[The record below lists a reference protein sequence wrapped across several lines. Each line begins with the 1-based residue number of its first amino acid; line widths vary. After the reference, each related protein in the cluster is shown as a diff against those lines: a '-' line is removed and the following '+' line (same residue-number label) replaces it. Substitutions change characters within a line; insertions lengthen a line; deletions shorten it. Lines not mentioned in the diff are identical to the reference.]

1 MALATLAV
9 SLRRMTPNDAGLP
22 AQPHRDLRHRWHPLR
37 QWTELPLRDS
47 AASSKPA
54 GRCRSET
61 KPSQE
66 SAMPT
71 FSRRLFVQSL
81 GAATLAPGVLPASA
95 AGGAAPD
102 KAAPS
107 QQGGGDS
114 AYTHIQVARD
124 GGVATVTLNY
134 PPLNLLDETLSAE
147 FDAVT
152 RELEQD
158 ASVRVVVLQSAVP
171 KFFIAH
177 SGLHRVGSA
186 PKTTSN
192 TRTFR
197 LTQMLGERLRNMPK
211 AVIAKVEG
219 IARGGGCEIALA
231 ADMCFAAIGKAVFG
245 QPEVICGLVPGGGN
259 TQRLPRRMGRAR
271 ALEVLLS
278 GEDFSAELADRY
290 GYINRALPADQL
302 GPFVD
307 KLARRIATFP
317 PTTIAHL
324 KKSVDMGSDVS
335 FSEGLLV
342 EAHEAD
348 LCVANEAIQARVKAI
363 LAAGAETYDG
373 ELRFPDLSAKLP
385 PAE

>member
-1 MALATLAV
+1 MSTI
-9 SLRRMTPNDAGLP
+9 
-22 AQPHRDLRHRWHPLR
+22 
-37 QWTELPLRDS
+37 
-47 AASSKPA
+47 
-54 GRCRSET
+54 
-61 KPSQE
+61 
-66 SAMPT
+66 
-71 FSRRLFVQSL
+71 SRRSFVQSI
-81 GAATLAPGVLPASA
+81 GAATLAPGVILASTEAGASPESSAPPRA
-95 AGGAAPD
+95 AGATYAD
-102 KAAPS
+102 YK
-107 QQGGGDS
+107 
-114 AYTHIQVARD
+114 HIQVTQDR
-124 GGVATVTLNY
+124 GVATVTLNY
-134 PPLNLLDETLSAE
+134 APLNLLDEVLSEE
-147 FDAVT
+147 FDRVT
-152 RELEQD
+152 RQLEQD
-158 ASVRVVVLQSAVP
+158 ASVRVIILQSAVP

-245 QPEVICGLVPGGGN
+245 QPEVVCGLVPGGGN

-271 ALEVLLS
+271 ALEVLLVGS
-278 GEDFSAELADRY
+278 DFSAELADRY
-290 GYINRALPADQL
+290 GYINRALPAEEL

-317 PTTIAHL
+317 TTTIAHL
-324 KKSVDMGSDVS
+324 KKAVDMGSDVS

-348 LCVANEAIQARVKAI
+348 LCVANEAIQARVQAI
-363 LAAGAETYDG
+363 LKAGAETYEG
-373 ELRFPDLSAKLP
+373 ELRFPELAAKLP
-385 PAE
+385 PSD

>member
-1 MALATLAV
+1 MSTL
-9 SLRRMTPNDAGLP
+9 
-22 AQPHRDLRHRWHPLR
+22 
-37 QWTELPLRDS
+37 
-47 AASSKPA
+47 
-54 GRCRSET
+54 
-61 KPSQE
+61 
-66 SAMPT
+66 
-71 FSRRLFVQSL
+71 SRRSFVQSI
-81 GAATLAPGVLPASA
+81 GAATLAPGVLVASA
-95 AGGAAPD
+95 EAKAAVGISTPPLGAAANYAD
-102 KAAPS
+102 
-107 QQGGGDS
+107 
-114 AYTHIQVARD
+114 YEHILVAQDR
-124 GGVATVTLNY
+124 GVATVTLNY
-134 PPLNLLDETLSAE
+134 PPFNLLDEVLSEE
-147 FDAVT
+147 FDRLT
-152 RELEQD
+152 RQLEQD
-158 ASVRVVVLQSAVP
+158 ASVRVVILQSAIP

-231 ADMCFAAIGKAVFG
+231 ADMCFGAIGKAVFG

-271 ALEVLLS
+271 ALEVLLV
-278 GEDFSAELADRY
+278 GGDFSAELADHY
-290 GYINRALPADQL
+290 GYINRALPAGEL

-317 PTTIAHL
+317 PSTIAHL
-324 KKSVDMGSDVS
+324 KAAVDMGSDTS
-335 FSEGLLV
+335 FSEGLLI

-363 LAAGAETYDG
+363 LAAGAETYEG
-373 ELRFPDLSAKLP
+373 ELHFPDLSAKLP
-385 PAE
+385 PAD

>member
-1 MALATLAV
+1 MQV
-9 SLRRMTPNDAGLP
+9 
-22 AQPHRDLRHRWHPLR
+22 
-37 QWTELPLRDS
+37 
-47 AASSKPA
+47 
-54 GRCRSET
+54 T
-61 KPSQE
+61 K
-66 SAMPT
+66 
-71 FSRRLFVQSL
+71 
-81 GAATLAPGVLPASA
+81 
-95 AGGAAPD
+95 D
-102 KAAPS
+102 
-107 QQGGGDS
+107 
-114 AYTHIQVARD
+114 H
-124 GGVATVTLNY
+124 GVATVTLNY
-134 PPLNLLDETLSAE
+134 APLNLLDEVLSDE
-147 FDAVT
+147 FDRVT
-152 RELEQD
+152 RQLEQD
-158 ASVRVVVLQSAVP
+158 ASVRVIILQSAVP

-245 QPEVICGLVPGGGN
+245 QPEVVCGLVPGGGN

-271 ALEVLLS
+271 ALEVLLV
-278 GEDFSAELADRY
+278 GGDYSAELADHY
-290 GYINRALPADQL
+290 GYINRALPAGEL

-324 KKSVDMGSDVS
+324 KKAVDMGSDVS

-363 LAAGAETYDG
+363 LNAGAETYEG
-373 ELRFPDLSAKLP
+373 ELHFPELSAKLP
-385 PAE
+385 PGD

>member
-1 MALATLAV
+1 MSTI
-9 SLRRMTPNDAGLP
+9 
-22 AQPHRDLRHRWHPLR
+22 
-37 QWTELPLRDS
+37 
-47 AASSKPA
+47 
-54 GRCRSET
+54 
-61 KPSQE
+61 
-66 SAMPT
+66 
-71 FSRRLFVQSL
+71 SRRSFVQSI
-81 GAATLAPGVLPASA
+81 GAATLAPGVLLASTEAGAASESSAPPQGASA
-95 AGGAAPD
+95 NYAD
-102 KAAPS
+102 YK
-107 QQGGGDS
+107 
-114 AYTHIQVARD
+114 HIQVTKD
-124 GGVATVTLNY
+124 HGVATVTLNY
-134 PPLNLLDETLSAE
+134 APLNLLDEVLSDE
-147 FDAVT
+147 FDRVT
-152 RELEQD
+152 RQLEQD
-158 ASVRVVVLQSAVP
+158 ASVRVIILQSAVP

-245 QPEVICGLVPGGGN
+245 QPEVVCGLVPGGGK

-271 ALEVLLS
+271 ALEVLLV
-278 GEDFSAELADRY
+278 GGDFSAELADHY
-290 GYINRALPADQL
+290 GYINRALPAGEL

-317 PTTIAHL
+317 TTTIAHL
-324 KKSVDMGSDVS
+324 KKAVDMGSDVS

-363 LAAGAETYDG
+363 LKAGAETYEG
-373 ELRFPDLSAKLP
+373 ELHFPELSAKLP
-385 PAE
+385 PAD

>member
-1 MALATLAV
+1 M
-9 SLRRMTPNDAGLP
+9 SNI
-22 AQPHRDLRHRWHPLR
+22 
-37 QWTELPLRDS
+37 
-47 AASSKPA
+47 
-54 GRCRSET
+54 
-61 KPSQE
+61 
-66 SAMPT
+66 
-71 FSRRLFVQSL
+71 SRRSFVQSI
-81 GAATLAPGVLPASA
+81 GAATLAPGVLLASTE
-95 AGGAAPD
+95 AGGATEKP
-102 KAAPS
+102 AAP
-107 QQGGGDS
+107 QGGGAD
-114 AYTHIQVARD
+114 YTVYKHIQVSQD
-124 GGVATVTLNY
+124 HGVATVTLNY
-134 PPLNLLDETLSAE
+134 PPFNLLDEVLSEE
-147 FDAVT
+147 FDSLT
-152 RELEQD
+152 RQLEQD
-158 ASVRVVVLQSAVP
+158 ANVRVVVLQSAVP

-245 QPEVICGLVPGGGN
+245 QPEVVCGLVPGGGN

-271 ALEVLLS
+271 ALEVLLI
-278 GEDFSAELADRY
+278 GEDFPAELADHY
-290 GYINRALPADQL
+290 GYINRALPAGEL

-307 KLARRIATFP
+307 RLARRIASFP

-324 KKSVDMGSDVS
+324 KKAVDMGSDVS

-363 LAAGAETYDG
+363 LQAGAETYEG

-385 PAE
+385 AAE